1 MRYDYDLLQKF
12 CSEHCVTLMKD
23 YSQKTKIN
31 REIIIEAKCLN
42 CDNTCYKKFREFIK
56 SGCFCITHTSKNT
69 REKMRATCLE
79 KYGVEYSMQS
89 KEVQEKS
96 KATCLENYGV
106 ENVFQNEEIKEKMKA
121 MCLEKYGVENAMQ
134 SKEIKEKAKAT
145 CLEKYGVENAMQ
157 SKEIKEKMKATCLEK
172 YGVEHPMQNT
182 EISTKS
188 SETAYKSY
196 KYTFPS
202 GRVETIQGYE
212 NHMLNDL
219 LKKEKISEDDI
230 IVSRKEVPE
239 VWYKDQEGKKHRY
252 YVDCLIKSQK
262 RCIEAKSTWTAE
274 KKKDVIFL
282 KQQALKDSG
291 FLCEIWIYNS
301 KGEIVEKK

>member
-1 MRYDYDLLQKF
+1 
-12 CSEHCVTLMKD
+12 
-23 YSQKTKIN
+23 
-31 REIIIEAKCLN
+31 
-42 CDNTCYKKFREFIK
+42 
-56 SGCFCITHTSKNT
+56 
-69 REKMRATCLE
+69 
-79 KYGVEYSMQS
+79 MQS

-230 IVSRKEVPE
+230 IVSRSEIPE
-239 VWYKDQEGKKHRY
+239 VWYKDREGKKHRY
-252 YVDCLIKSQK
+252 FVDCLIKSQK
-262 RCIEAKSTWTAE
+262 RCIEVKSIWTAE

>member
-96 KATCLENYGV
+96 KATCLEKYGVEYATQSKEMKEKSKATCLENYGV
-106 ENVFQNEEIKEKMKA
+106 E
-121 MCLEKYGVENAMQ
+121 YSMQ
-134 SKEIKEKAKAT
+134 SKEVQEKSKAT
-145 CLEKYGVENAMQ
+145 CLEKYGVEYA
-157 SKEIKEKMKATCLEK
+157 
-172 YGVEHPMQNT
+172 MQNT

-230 IVSRKEVPE
+230 IVSRSEIPE
-239 VWYKDQEGKKHRY
+239 VWYKDREGKKHRY
-252 YVDCLIKSQK
+252 FVDCLIKSQK
-262 RCIEAKSTWTAE
+262 RCIEVKSIWTAE